1 MSRFTTTSDLEASS
15 YAIADN
21 DIVFNKDTGEFL
33 DVYKRQALE
42 RAVEKVN

>member
-1 MSRFTTTSDLEASS
+1 MTTKELNVTTVTTSDLEASS

-33 DVYKRQALE
+33 MGKRWHQI
-42 RAVEKVN
+42 